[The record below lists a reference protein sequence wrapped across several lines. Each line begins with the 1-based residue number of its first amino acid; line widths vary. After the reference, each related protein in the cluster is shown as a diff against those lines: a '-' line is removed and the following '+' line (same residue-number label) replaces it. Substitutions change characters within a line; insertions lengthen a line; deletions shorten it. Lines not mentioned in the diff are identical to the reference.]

1 MLSGYR
7 PFPDG
12 FVATVVRDGQLERV
26 APAFR
31 GAGVVEGVGNGALHR
46 IAFEQDPLPV
56 ECGRIA
62 AYAGEVVSQAEG
74 DAARSDRLSGFEAG
88 SMRGGTVSATTQK
101 SPNVRVE
108 RVTAPFLYFPP
119 A

>member
-56 ECGRIA
+56 KLPMPEK
-62 AYAGEVVSQAEG
+62 
-74 DAARSDRLSGFEAG
+74 LSRRRKVMLRVLIGSPALKRG

>member
-31 GAGVVEGVGNGALHR
+31 GAETEEE
-46 IAFEQDPLPV
+46 FQ
-56 ECGRIA
+56 
-62 AYAGEVVSQAEG
+62 AYQ
-74 DAARSDRLSGFEAG
+74 
-88 SMRGGTVSATTQK
+88 SMFHDYVRGGVEELYERLIIQK
-101 SPNVRVE
+101 AEPDSEFYDNKTANLMSVLE
-108 RVTAPFLYFPP
+108 RFGYGLQDMEE
-119 A
+119 